1 MGKTNYRHIAA
12 ERACV
17 GASIADLRAGFSGS
31 EHLNKYYV
39 AHSMES
45 SFMPSSQLMSGF
57 PSAESD
63 QVTLANW
70 RTAPYIK
77 WAFQHVREIVPSADI
92 ANSPGDVWR
101 LESEHEDL
109 SSFSFQRGG
118 ETYSLDRFVAD
129 TDTDGLAILHRGKVI
144 YEHYANGMTSN
155 TPHILMS
162 VSKSLKSIVAGI
174 LIDKGI
180 LDPKQTV
187 VSIIP
192 ELKNSVYSDATLR
205 HVLDM
210 RVGLDF
216 DEDYL
221 ATSGPIIE
229 YRKATNW
236 NPLAP
241 GERANDLRNYLSSLK
256 DRAGPDGG
264 PFHYVSTNSDLL
276 GWILERSTGTR
287 FADLLSNLLWQP
299 MGAQAPAYVTVDRLG
314 AARCA
319 GGICTTVLDLAR
331 VGQLIVQGGRRNDAA
346 IIPTAWIEDMFGNGD
361 PKAWSDGD
369 MISYLGERPMHYR
382 TQWYVLRDRA
392 IAFGLGVYGQN
403 VFVDRANEIVVA
415 KVSSQAPPLDK
426 RLIGLN
432 IGFVEAVSD
441 HIPSR

>member
-1 MGKTNYRHIAA
+1 M
-12 ERACV
+12 
-17 GASIADLRAGFSGS
+17 
-31 EHLNKYYV
+31 
-39 AHSMES
+39 S
-45 SFMPSSQLMSGF
+45 SSPLMSGF
-57 PSAESD
+57 PPAEAD

-70 RTAPYIK
+70 RTAPYLK

-92 ANSPGDVWR
+92 ANAPGGVWQI
-101 LESEHEDL
+101 ESEFRDF
-109 SSFSFQRGG
+109 SSFSFQCGG
-118 ETYSLDRFVAD
+118 ETYSLERFIAD

-144 YEHYANGMTSN
+144 FEHYGNGMASN

-162 VSKSLKSIVAGI
+162 VSKSLTAIVAGI
-174 LIDKGI
+174 LIDKGT
-180 LDPKQTV
+180 LDPGQTV

-192 ELKNSVYSDATLR
+192 ELKNSVYSDATVR

-221 ATSGPIIE
+221 ATSGPIVE
-229 YRKATNW
+229 YRKSTNW

-241 GERANDLRNYLSSLK
+241 GERPSDLRSFLASLH

-264 PFHYVSTNSDLL
+264 PFHYVSTNTDLL

-287 FADLLSNLLWQP
+287 FADLISNLLWQP
-299 MGAQAPAYVTVDRLG
+299 MGAQASAYITVDRLG
-314 AARCA
+314 APRCA
-319 GGICTTVLDLAR
+319 GGICAGVLDLAR
-331 VGQLIVQGGRRNDAA
+331 VGQLIVQGGRRNDHA
-346 IIPTAWIEDMFGNGD
+346 IIPAAWIADMFDNGD
-361 PKAWSDGD
+361 PKAWRDGD
-369 MISYLGERPMHYR
+369 MISYMGDRAMHYR
-382 TQWYVLRDRA
+382 NMWYVLRDRS

-426 RLIGLN
+426 RLIDLT

-441 HIPSR
+441 NIA